1 MGSPARTSFQ
11 EGLRLFLYSPL
22 EELRIHADSLRK
34 QRYPQNTI
42 TYVLDANP
50 NYTNICKID
59 CAFCAFYRKPRSS
72 DAYLLSF
79 DEFRQL
85 MQRYVQ
91 AGIKTVLL
99 QGGVHPQIGIDYLET
114 LVSITKKEFPSLHP
128 HFFSAVEIAHA
139 AQISGISTEQA
150 LERLWEAGQRTIP
163 GGGAEILSERIRKQI
178 SPKKMGPDGWIQF
191 HKLAHRLGFRSTA
204 TMMFGHVESP
214 EDILLHLQT
223 LRDAQDENPGFFSFI
238 PWSYKPNNTAL
249 GRRVPHQAS
258 PELYYRILAVAR
270 IFLDNFDHIAASWF
284 GEGKEEGVKGLFYGA
299 DDFGGTILD
308 ESVHKRTGWDLQSS
322 EKEICAMLLQ
332 AGFTPVERDTFY
344 RPLSLAR

>member
-59 CAFCAFYRKPRSS
+59 CAFCAFYRKPHSS
-72 DAYLLSF
+72 NAYLLSF

-114 LVSITKKEFPSLHP
+114 LVSITKRNFLLYTRT
-128 HFFSAVEIAHA
+128 FF
-139 AQISGISTEQA
+139 
-150 LERLWEAGQRTIP
+150 
-163 GGGAEILSERIRKQI
+163 
-178 SPKKMGPDGWIQF
+178 
-191 HKLAHRLGFRSTA
+191 
-204 TMMFGHVESP
+204 
-214 EDILLHLQT
+214 LQ
-223 LRDAQDENPGFFSFI
+223 
-238 PWSYKPNNTAL
+238 
-249 GRRVPHQAS
+249 
-258 PELYYRILAVAR
+258 
-270 IFLDNFDHIAASWF
+270 
-284 GEGKEEGVKGLFYGA
+284 
-299 DDFGGTILD
+299 
-308 ESVHKRTGWDLQSS
+308 
-322 EKEICAMLLQ
+322 
-332 AGFTPVERDTFY
+332 
-344 RPLSLAR
+344 